1 MDNLAHEIA
10 LIVCRQ
16 CINHDGESEIEFSTR
31 LYDIYNSCFDNV
43 ESLIQKSLEPDE
55 ATRKLLDSML

>member
-16 CINHDGESEIEFSTR
+16 CSKQDNESEIEFSTR
-31 LYDIYNSCFDNV
+31 LYDVYNSCLDNV
-43 ESLIQKSLEPDE
+43 DTLIERANEPDE
-55 ATRKLLDSML
+55 ATRKMIQNML